1 MTPIMVNYLAII
13 IAALAGLGLGLIW
26 RMVMLKPWLA
36 ARGKTKADIEGRG
49 LVLPFLTTFVALL
62 VMAWMLAGVMVH
74 MGQVTV
80 RGGLITSFLVWLG
93 FVITVIGVSHA
104 FTGAKPLLTLID
116 GAYWLAALLIMG
128 AVIGAFG
135 V

>member
-1 MTPIMVNYLAII
+1 MTPIMVNYLAIL

-26 RMVMLKPWLA
+26 RTVMLKPWLA
-36 ARGKTKADIEGRG
+36 ARGKTKTDIEGRG

-62 VMAWMLAGVMVH
+62 VMAWMLAGVMSH

-116 GAYWLAALLIMG
+116 GGYWLAALLIMG

>member
-1 MTPIMVNYLAII
+1 MTPIMVNYLAIL

-26 RMVMLKPWLA
+26 RTVMLKPWLA
-36 ARGKTKADIEGRG
+36 ARGKTKTDIEGRG

-62 VMAWMLAGVMVH
+62 VMAWMLAGVMAH

-80 RGGLITSFLVWLG
+80 RGGLLTSFLVWLG

-116 GAYWLAALLIMG
+116 GGYWLAALLIMG

>member
-1 MTPIMVNYLAII
+1 MVNYLAIL

-26 RMVMLKPWLA
+26 RTVMLKPWLA
-36 ARGKTKADIEGRG
+36 ARGKTKTDIEGRG

-62 VMAWMLAGVMVH
+62 VMAWMLAGVMSH

-116 GAYWLAALLIMG
+116 GGYWLAALLIMG

>member
-26 RMVMLKPWLA
+26 RTVMLKPWLA

-62 VMAWMLAGVMVH
+62 VMAWMLAGVMAH

>member
-1 MTPIMVNYLAII
+1 MTSIMVNYLAIV
-13 IAALAGLGLGLIW
+13 IAALAGVGLGLIW
-26 RMVMLKPWLA
+26 RTVMLKPWLA
-36 ARGKTKADIEGRG
+36 ARGKTKTDIEGRG

-62 VMAWMLAGVMVH
+62 VMSWMLAGVMAH

-104 FTGAKPLLTLID
+104 FTGAKPMLTLID

>member
-1 MTPIMVNYLAII
+1 MVNYLAII

-26 RMVMLKPWLA
+26 RTVMLKPWLA
-36 ARGKTKADIEGRG
+36 ARGKTKTDIEGRG
-49 LVLPFLTTFVALL
+49 LVLPFITTFVALL
-62 VMAWMLAGVMVH
+62 VMAWMLAGVMAH

-116 GAYWLAALLIMG
+116 GGYWLAALLIMG

>member
-26 RMVMLKPWLA
+26 RTVMLKPWLA
-36 ARGKTKADIEGRG
+36 ARSKTKTDIEGRG
-49 LVLPFLTTFVALL
+49 LVLPFITTFVALL
-62 VMAWMLAGVMVH
+62 VMAWMLAGVMSH

-116 GAYWLAALLIMG
+116 GGYWLAALLIMG

-135 V
+135 A

>member
-1 MTPIMVNYLAII
+1 MTSIMVNYLAIL

-26 RMVMLKPWLA
+26 RTVMLKPWLA
-36 ARGKTKADIEGRG
+36 ARGKTKTDIEGRG
-49 LVLPFLTTFVALL
+49 LVLPFITTFVALL
-62 VMAWMLAGVMVH
+62 VMAWMLAGVMSH

-116 GAYWLAALLIMG
+116 GGYWLAALLIMG

>member
-26 RMVMLKPWLA
+26 RTVMLKPWLA
-36 ARGKTKADIEGRG
+36 ARGKTKTDIEGRG

-62 VMAWMLAGVMVH
+62 VMAWMLAGVMSH

-116 GAYWLAALLIMG
+116 GGYWLAALLIMG

-135 V
+135 A

>member
-1 MTPIMVNYLAII
+1 MTPIMVNYLAIL

-26 RMVMLKPWLA
+26 RTVMLKPWLA
-36 ARGKTKADIEGRG
+36 ARGKTKTDIEGRG

-62 VMAWMLAGVMVH
+62 VMAWMLAGVMSH

-80 RGGLITSFLVWLG
+80 RGGLIRSFLVWLG

-116 GAYWLAALLIMG
+116 GGYWLAALLIMG

>member
-26 RMVMLKPWLA
+26 RTVMLKPWLA
-36 ARGKTKADIEGRG
+36 ARGKTKTDIEGRG
-49 LVLPFLTTFVALL
+49 LVLPFITTFVALL
-62 VMAWMLAGVMVH
+62 VMAWMLAGVMAH

-116 GAYWLAALLIMG
+116 GGYWLAALLIMG

-135 V
+135 A

>member
-26 RMVMLKPWLA
+26 RTVMLKPWLA
-36 ARGKTKADIEGRG
+36 ARGKTKTDIEGQG
-49 LVLPFLTTFVALL
+49 LVLPFITTFVALL
-62 VMAWMLAGVMVH
+62 VMAWMLAGVMAH

-116 GAYWLAALLIMG
+116 GGYWLAGLLIMG

-135 V
+135 A

>member
-1 MTPIMVNYLAII
+1 MVNYLAII

-26 RMVMLKPWLA
+26 RTVMLKPWLA

-62 VMAWMLAGVMVH
+62 VMAWMLAGVMAH

>member
-13 IAALAGLGLGLIW
+13 IAALAGFGLG
-26 RMVMLKPWLA
+26 MVWYTVLSKPWLHA
-36 ARGKTKADIEGRG
+36 IGKTEAQVERRG
-49 LVLPFLTTFVALL
+49 MALPLLTSFVALL
-62 VMAWMLAGVMVH
+62 IMAWMLAGIMVH

-80 RGGLITSFLVWLG
+80 RGGLIAGFLVWLG
-93 FVITVIGVSHA
+93 FVITTMGVDHA
-104 FTGAKPLLTLID
+104 FTGEKPLLTLID
-116 GAYWLAALLIMG
+116 GGYWLAALLIMG